1 MQGRGG
7 GVECEGESE
16 CRAGAAV
23 PGDPRVVD
31 PPPLHPGR
39 TPLRDSSA
47 CCFLEASA
55 VPPLG
60 GLWGGVMLQGG
71 PQYCQAGNVCVE
83 GGGGPPQT
91 PFPPTPAGQE
101 TKMWTRQ
108 TPEGFCCPGPHPPKS
123 QGLRSLGRHT
133 GYDPNATEPVKEA
146 HACIRKQS
154 HLFMVLKFGMGL
166 PRWH

>member
-1 MQGRGG
+1 MERTLGGEGQGPLDTRRWGLAGVQGRGG

-60 GLWGGVMLQGG
+60 GLWGGVMLRGDPSIVRQAMCVWKVVGG
-71 PQYCQAGNVCVE
+71 LLRR
-83 GGGGPPQT
+83 
-91 PFPPTPAGQE
+91 PFPPPLQGR
-101 TKMWTRQ
+101 RQ
-108 TPEGFCCPGPHPPKS
+108 RCGPGRPQRAS
-123 QGLRSLGRHT
+123 AAQG
-133 GYDPNATEPVKEA
+133 PIP
-146 HACIRKQS
+146 QS
-154 HLFMVLKFGMGL
+154 HRG
-166 PRWH
+166 